1 MGLLFIAVLVAIY
14 VVLLWAALVY
24 AWRLGLKEWRAT
36 KSKDARRFKAT
47 VVDKRQVGTASH
59 SAEDLIV
66 EYYVTFEFCRSQK
79 ELLVDESTYQR
90 VHVGETGVLV
100 LAGEKYQ
107 SFNVDNP
114 DDEQDA
120 IFRRILR
127 R

>member
-1 MGLLFIAVLVAIY
+1 MGLLFIAVMVAIY
-14 VVLLWAALVY
+14 VALLWAALFY

-36 KSKDARRFKAT
+36 KSRDTRRFKAT
-47 VVDKRQVGTASH
+47 VVEKREVEVPLPSGKDS
-59 SAEDLIV
+59 IG